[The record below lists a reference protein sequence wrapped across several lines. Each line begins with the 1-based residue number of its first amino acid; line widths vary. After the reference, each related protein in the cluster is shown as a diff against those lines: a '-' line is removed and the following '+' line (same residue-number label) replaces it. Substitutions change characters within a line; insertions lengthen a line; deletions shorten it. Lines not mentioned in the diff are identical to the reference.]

1 MKKTLLLLLV
11 LLATAGMTFA
21 QDIWSCGTHDNG
33 SRTGVGIYQNG
44 ERVKTLQHASYDY
57 TPYDITRWN
66 GHTYMA
72 YRNTTL
78 EKAFVYDYEGSSAID
93 FGANTT
99 VYSVFGR
106 SLLWAVGYRKVGSVN
121 KATAWIISGGN
132 ATVEYTYDNGSY
144 DTYAYCGLI
153 APDTHA
159 YLGGYQITGSDDWHA
174 AVWREGTGLL
184 FEIPQTKSFIRSFAY
199 YDGNLYSLVRTNA
212 SNAVWVYKND
222 QLKYTLTDVSST
234 TDAQDL
240 YIDGGDIYVCG
251 FVGSQLKVWKNGQLL
266 YTPSGSYLRGVCAN
280 SEGVYYCGKSNSLG
294 TIWKDGSV
302 LYQSSDC
309 RQMYELYV
317 ETPECANADIRTL
330 PFEEGFETGET
341 DWECWTKIDVDNS
354 NDLAASYWARNGQCT
369 SITSTTPHSGD
380 HYARHT
386 QRPSGS
392 SQEGWLISPRLFLQP
407 GRDYTT
413 MNFYSYVG
421 WTYAPG
427 MASVLVST
435 DSDPTNL
442 SAYHEVYSLPTSDAH
457 WNQQTVSLR
466 DYQGYAVYIA
476 FKYAA
481 NSGANAPSWNIDD
494 VEIYEGWGECS
505 VYALPFYEDFD
516 SQLSDCW
523 YIIDNDHTGGRKCWQ
538 YNSSH
543 NCAYHPYGQNNGI
556 KQQGALFSPK
566 IDLSTGSHFKLSFW
580 QFSEY
585 GGSDKANSVWIAVD
599 EPSVPDP
606 ANYTQ
611 IWSDTE
617 FPSSWN
623 FVEIDLSAYAGHEI
637 TLCFVYEGTW
647 AHEWYVDDVSVEETT
662 MWYDINVESNNTAWG
677 SVSGGGSY
685 EEGTSVTI
693 HATPESGYEF
703 VKWTKGGSEVSTNA
717 DYTFTVTESATY
729 TAVFGEPAT
738 TYYTI
743 TTTATPTE
751 GGTVTGGG
759 TFASGTSI
767 SLVANPSEGW
777 HFVKWQDNNTDN
789 PREVTVNS
797 DATYTATF
805 AKNQYTIT
813 VNASPAAGGSVTGG
827 GTYVYGTNVQL
838 MATAADGYTFLNWSD
853 GVGARVRYI
862 NVTEN
867 AEYTAYFGESGGTTY
882 TLTVLANDASLGEVS
897 GGGTYPEGAS
907 ATLTATPLG
916 SAVFQKWDDGDTHNP
931 RTVTVTAN
939 ATYKAIFVMPTMYTI
954 TVVSL
959 NPEMGT
965 VLGGGTFAQ
974 GKEITIQAIPN
985 GGYYFNGWDDNNHD
999 NPRKITVTGNATY
1012 KAKFSAQ
1019 QSQTYT
1025 LSVMCNPGEGA
1036 VTGNGTYA
1044 AGTSVTVEA
1053 IPYTGYA
1060 FDHWNDGVTQNPR
1073 TVTVND
1079 NMTLVAFFKKTEVGE
1094 YNEAM
1099 LSVYPNPTKDNLR
1112 LAGIETDATVEI
1124 YNNLGML
1131 VKVVNMNT
1139 DQEIHVGDLA
1149 SGLYLIRCGE
1159 KTARFIKE

>member
-1 MKKTLLLLLV
+1 MYGPNHKLLGL
-11 LLATAGMTFA
+11 
-21 QDIWSCGTHDNG
+21 G
-33 SRTGVGIYQNG
+33 S
-44 ERVKTLQHASYDY
+44 
-57 TPYDITRWN
+57 
-66 GHTYMA
+66 
-72 YRNTTL
+72 
-78 EKAFVYDYEGSSAID
+78 
-93 FGANTT
+93 
-99 VYSVFGR
+99 
-106 SLLWAVGYRKVGSVN
+106 
-121 KATAWIISGGN
+121 
-132 ATVEYTYDNGSY
+132 
-144 DTYAYCGLI
+144 
-153 APDTHA
+153 
-159 YLGGYQITGSDDWHA
+159 
-174 AVWREGTGLL
+174 
-184 FEIPQTKSFIRSFAY
+184 
-199 YDGNLYSLVRTNA
+199 
-212 SNAVWVYKND
+212 
-222 QLKYTLTDVSST
+222 
-234 TDAQDL
+234 
-240 YIDGGDIYVCG
+240 
-251 FVGSQLKVWKNGQLL
+251 
-266 YTPSGSYLRGVCAN
+266 
-280 SEGVYYCGKSNSLG
+280 
-294 TIWKDGSV
+294 
-302 LYQSSDC
+302 
-309 RQMYELYV
+309 
-317 ETPECANADIRTL
+317 
-330 PFEEGFETGET
+330 
-341 DWECWTKIDVDNS
+341 IDVDNS

-386 QRPSGS
+386 HRPSGS

-421 WTYAPG
+421 WTYASG

-442 SAYHEVYSLPTSDAH
+442 SAYHEVYSLPSSDAH
-457 WNQQTVSLR
+457 WDQQTVSLR

-481 NSGANAPSWNIDD
+481 NSGTNAPSWNIDD
-494 VEIYEGWGECS
+494 VEIYEDWGECP

-516 SQLSDCW
+516 SELSDCW

-585 GGSDKANSVWIAVD
+585 SGSDKANSVWIAVD

-623 FVEIDLSAYAGHEI
+623 FV
-637 TLCFVYEGTW
+637 
-647 AHEWYVDDVSVEETT
+647 
-662 MWYDINVESNNTAWG
+662 
-677 SVSGGGSY
+677 
-685 EEGTSVTI
+685 
-693 HATPESGYEF
+693 

-882 TLTVLANDASLGEVS
+882 TLTVLTNDASLGEVS

-1053 IPYTGYA
+1053 IPYSGYA